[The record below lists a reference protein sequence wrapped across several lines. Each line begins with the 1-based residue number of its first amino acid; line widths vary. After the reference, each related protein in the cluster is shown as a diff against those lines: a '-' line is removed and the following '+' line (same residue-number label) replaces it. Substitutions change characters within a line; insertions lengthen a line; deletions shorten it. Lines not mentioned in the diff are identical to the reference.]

1 MRRRLFW
8 TIAGVAAITGLLVLA
23 GSVFASQRAAVD
35 ATYREMKQSSQE
47 AAAIIVETIERA
59 ERRPGAVQE
68 LFRLLEGDQL
78 GPRLGRIRRTAG
90 GSVIAFAVIPQDC
103 EARFSSDLFTRVE
116 FNQEI
121 LDSGDTQFTRSSS
134 GELVVITPTEVS
146 VRGVGATLLVGLA
159 REAPVVRLADQFRG
173 MLVIVVGI
181 GALSAL
187 LARVLSSSVAKRLE
201 PLAAASRDL
210 ADGDM
215 SVRVPDLEDPELDEV
230 ASAFNDM
237 AEELESTRRREREF
251 ILGVGHDLR
260 TPLTTIGGYAEA
272 LEAGEVDAREIE
284 RIGTVLGVQ
293 SRQLG
298 RLIED
303 LSTLARLEQPEFSLR
318 TERVD
323 VGAHVGEVVEGFR
336 RHAGEIGVNLVIVSD
351 DDVVVETDPDRLG
364 QITQNLVE
372 NAMRFTP
379 ETGTVSVVVSG
390 EKRGAAVEVSDT
402 GSGIGPGDL
411 PHIFDR
417 HFAGKQ
423 RQVRNEGSGL
433 GLSIVEGL
441 VHQMGGEVTARSTPG
456 EGTTITVRLP
466 QESDD

>member
-1 MRRRLFW
+1 
-8 TIAGVAAITGLLVLA
+8 VAAITGLLVLA
-23 GSVFASQRAAVD
+23 GSAIASQRAAVD
-35 ATYREMKQSSQE
+35 ATYREMQQSSQE

-59 ERRPGAVQE
+59 ERRPGAAQE

-90 GSVIAFAVIPQDC
+90 GSVMAFALIPQDGA
-103 EARFSSDLFTRVE
+103 ARFSSDLFTRVRLD
-116 FNQEI
+116 QET
-121 LDSGDTQFTRSSS
+121 LDSGGTQFTRSST
-134 GELVVITPTEVS
+134 GELVVITPTEIS
-146 VRGVGATLLVGLA
+146 VRDVDATLLVGLA

-181 GALSAL
+181 GVLSAL

-201 PLAAASRDL
+201 PLAEASRELAAGDL
-210 ADGDM
+210 T
-215 SVRVPDLEDPELDEV
+215 VRVPDLEDPELDEV

-237 AEELESTRRREREF
+237 AEELESTRSREREF

-272 LEAGEVDAREIE
+272 LEAGDFDADEIE
-284 RIGTVLGVQ
+284 RIGAVLGVQ

-318 TERVD
+318 TEQVD

-336 RHAGEIGVNLVIVSD
+336 RHAEEIGVRLVIATD
-351 DDVVVETDPDRLG
+351 DAVVIETDPDRLG
-364 QITQNLVE
+364 QIAQNLVE
-372 NAMRFTP
+372 NAMRYTP

-390 EKRGAAVEVSDT
+390 ENDGAVVEVSDN
-402 GSGIGPGDL
+402 GSGIAPEEL

-433 GLSIVEGL
+433 GLSIVAGL
-441 VHQMGGEVTARSTPG
+441 VDQMGGDVAATSTPG
-456 EGTTITVRLP
+456 KGTTITVRLP
-466 QESDD
+466 A